1 MVWKG
6 FEGTQTGSWEEA
18 RGAEAEGFGGG
29 RQASVWLEWEGVRDF
44 EVGEEPNDT
53 GSKLHRDDSEG
64 GGGFAVTRGSRK
76 GTEAAT

>member
-6 FEGTQTGSWEEA
+6 FEGTRTGSWEEA
-18 RGAEAEGFGGG
+18 RVAEVEGVRWGGC
-29 RQASVWLEWEGVRDF
+29 QASVWLEWEGVRDF
-44 EVGEEPNDT
+44 EVGEQPNDT

-76 GTEAAT
+76 